1 MPSNNFQVDPKSRQS
16 SGGRNWIGRKLYKER
31 SADSKSFED
40 EGLHPEPA
48 SGISSATGS
57 RSSRHSHKPSL
68 DMDSGVDGHGLS
80 MTAGVIT
87 SIPYDS
93 LSDSKTPIPV
103 DYLPRNDQIPVR
115 RDPLPHH
122 LNKGGGDF
130 HQYPSWDPQKTPMNG
145 SQITGPRPPP
155 HGSHITSTASSRERP
170 QTLARPGTST
180 SFTHG
185 SNGTFTSQ
193 STMDSS
199 TTLRNSF
206 DQASVYSSMSSA
218 TRGSSIFF
226 SDASSKTALPSHLQQ
241 NFARPSSSYSMSRQ
255 SQVSHGAWHQGQP
268 PSFNSATAFSPE
280 GFKELPKPDDERVIE
295 EQFMVLMHKRGWQN
309 LPDGARRQMLAY
321 PTSKKWTLLHQ
332 DRLAEWNSEQKR
344 RTTISTHDGIL
355 GRADEEGSPEWFVK
369 KVMDDTITPKQL
381 GSLSVSL
388 RTQPIR
394 YEQILSQHWSLLL
407 T

>member
-1 MPSNNFQVDPKSRQS
+1 MPLNNPPVDQKSRQS

-31 SADSKSFED
+31 STESRSFED
-40 EGLHPEPA
+40 GGLHPEPV
-48 SGISSATGS
+48 SGSSSVAGS
-57 RSSRHSHKPSL
+57 RSSRHSHKASL
-68 DMDSGVDGHGLS
+68 DMDSGVDGNGLS

-145 SQITGPRPPP
+145 SHITGPRPPP
-155 HGSHITSTASSRERP
+155 HASHNTTTASFRERP
-170 QTLARPGTST
+170 HTLARPGTST

-185 SNGTFTSQ
+185 SNGTSTSQ
-193 STMDSS
+193 STMDSLTNS
-199 TTLRNSF
+199 RNSF
-206 DQASVYSSMSSA
+206 DQASVYSSISSA
-218 TRGSSIFF
+218 TRGSSIF
-226 SDASSKTALPSHLQQ
+226 SSEASSKTVLPSYLQQ
-241 NFARPSSSYSMSRQ
+241 NLARPNSSHSVSRQ
-255 SQVSHGAWHQGQP
+255 SQASHGAWHQNQP
-268 PSFNSATAFSPE
+268 PSFNSATAFNPD

-295 EQFMVLMHKRGWQN
+295 AQFRALMEKRGWQN
-309 LPDGARRQMLAY
+309 LPDGAMRQMMAY

-332 DRLAEWNSEQKR
+332 DRLAEWNSAQKR

-355 GRADEEGSPEWFVK
+355 ARADEEGSPEWFVK

-394 YEQILSQHWSLLL
+394 YDLTLS
-407 T
+407 